1 MISALYVDDDPD
13 QLEIGKLFLEK
24 SGSIRVDTASSAGEG
39 LKKLRDASWDV
50 VISDYQMPGMDGI

>member
-39 LKKLRDASWDV
+39 LKNSGTH
-50 VISDYQMPGMDGI
+50 PGTS